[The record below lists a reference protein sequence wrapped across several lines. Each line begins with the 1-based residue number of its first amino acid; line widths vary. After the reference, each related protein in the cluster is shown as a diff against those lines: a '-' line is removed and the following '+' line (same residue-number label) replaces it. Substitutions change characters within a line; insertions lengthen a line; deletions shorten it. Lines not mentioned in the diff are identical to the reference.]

1 MNSCLIVFCGAGIG
15 GLLSLGAMLGFL
27 TLFDITLRNSIPMV
41 AGRRGRCSSP
51 LTPTPIASC
60 RRNGDG

>member
-41 AGRRGRCSSP
+41 AH
-51 LTPTPIASC
+51 
-60 RRNGDG
+60 